1 MKWCTRCTTEEK
13 GCEGCDGKA
22 SRVPEAGM
30 AEVVVQAGLKNKK
43 LANGTRAVNVHNLG
57 SQFVSEVLDVRRTP
71 EVNQRAGKE
80 GETLQFLAQVR
91 GWQGVE
97 ASARKERLLNLND
110 LNLGIE
116 LEREAGTDIFLIP
129 KEHYPQAMPDND
141 DSGWWYRVR
150 EVRRCR
156 QCTVCGRRKVQGEFT
171 SDDWSKQHP
180 AKCRQCKG
188 DKPHSMISEP
198 GRRKHKLAIG
208 VSRAGHSRCQQHPAA
223 HGAEGAEGAE
233 SVAYRRSKRMRIQKR
248 EDLMDRDDSAS

>member
-1 MKWCTRCTTEEK
+1 M
-13 GCEGCDGKA
+13 
-22 SRVPEAGM
+22 
-30 AEVVVQAGLKNKK
+30 
-43 LANGTRAVNVHNLG
+43 
-57 SQFVSEVLDVRRTP
+57 SEVLDVRRTP

-141 DSGWWYRVR
+141 DSGWWYHVR

-198 GRRKHKLAIG
+198 GRRKHKLATG

-248 EDLMDRDDSAS
+248 EDLMDRDDSASEADVQDD